1 MKMNLSNTFKP
12 RGALTACTL
21 AVLLLATGCAS
32 VGTPYSTP
40 AVNAPAQ
47 WTYAG
52 TQGAA
57 RANADPWW
65 RNFNDPQLTL
75 LVEEAL
81 KRNNDLAA
89 ATIRVRRA
97 QLQAGLAEDRLTP
110 SFSGGADVRAS
121 RALSGS
127 NNGTNRSSGAS
138 LGVSYEVD
146 LWNRLGSE
154 RDIARWEA
162 LATAQDR
169 EATALSLIGTT
180 AVLYWQIGYLNQR
193 IAAGQS
199 SIGYARKT
207 LDLVE
212 AQYRAGAVSGLE
224 RAQAQQSLA
233 SQQASQTQLE
243 QQLVE
248 AKNAL
253 ALLFDG
259 QFASLPA
266 EATTLPL
273 TLPASTLPPLDAGL
287 PAELLG
293 RRPDLRA
300 AELRLRE
307 SVSNI
312 DATRASYY
320 PSLSL
325 TGGLGTSSAALLSLL
340 SNPVLTLGAGISLP
354 FLNRTQMDL
363 DIKVSKAQYEEAV
376 VNFRQTLYAA
386 FGDVENA
393 LSARQQ
399 FAQQGALLEESL
411 RAAREA
417 ERLYEIRYRAGS
429 EPLKSWLDAQ
439 ERRRSAEISL
449 ADNRFNRLSN
459 HATLYQALGGDAVS
473 PVPAVAA
480 TR

>member
-1 MKMNLSNTFKP
+1 MILSNVFAP
-12 RGALTACTL
+12 RKRLTACTL
-21 AVLLLATGCAS
+21 AVLLLAAGCAAVS
-32 VGTPYSTP
+32 TPYTP
-40 AVNAPAQ
+40 PATNVPAQ

-52 TQGAA
+52 APAAA

-65 RNFNDPQLTL
+65 RNFNDPQLNL

-81 KRNNDLAA
+81 RRNNDLAA

-97 QLQAGLAEDRLTP
+97 QLQANLAEDRMTP
-110 SFSGGADVRAS
+110 SFSGSADTRAS
-121 RALSGS
+121 QALSG
-127 NNGTNRSSGAS
+127 GNRAANKSSGIS

-146 LWNRLGSE
+146 LFNRLGSE
-154 RDIARWEA
+154 RDVARWEA

-169 EATALSLIGTT
+169 EATAWSLIGTT
-180 AVLYWQIGYLNQR
+180 ATLYWQIGYLNQR
-193 IAAGQS
+193 IASGRE
-199 SIGYARKT
+199 SIAYARKT
-207 LDLVE
+207 LELVE
-212 AQYRAGAVSGLE
+212 AQYKAGAVSGLE
-224 RAQAQQSLA
+224 RAQARQSLA
-233 SQQASQTQLE
+233 SQLAGQTQLE

-248 AKNAL
+248 AKGAL

-259 QFASLPA
+259 QFNQLPPAATTMPQALPA
-266 EATTLPL
+266 GPLPGV
-273 TLPASTLPPLDAGL
+273 DAGL

-307 SVSNI
+307 SLSSV

-325 TGGLGTSSAALLSLL
+325 TGGLGTSSAALLSFL
-340 SNPVLTLGAGISLP
+340 SNPVLTLGAGITLP

-363 DIKVSKAQYEEAV
+363 DIKVSKTQYEEAV
-376 VNFRQTLYAA
+376 VNFRQALYSALT
-386 FGDVENA
+386 DVENA

-439 ERRRSAEISL
+439 ERRRSAEIAL

-459 HATLYQALGGDAVS
+459 HAVLYQALGGDAV
-473 PVPAVAA
+473 V
-480 TR
+480 R